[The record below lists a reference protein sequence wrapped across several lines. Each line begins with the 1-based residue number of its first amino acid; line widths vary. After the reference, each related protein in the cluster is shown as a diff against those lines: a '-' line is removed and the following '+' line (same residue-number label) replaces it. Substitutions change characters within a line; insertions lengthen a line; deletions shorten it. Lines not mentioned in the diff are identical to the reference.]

1 MEETIDLRE
10 LFKIIKRKIWMIVLI
25 GLIFGILSGVVSV
38 FFITPMYQSS
48 TTLIVNKENSNSETQ
63 LSNSD
68 DINYVQKLAYTYS
81 EIITSRAV
89 LGKTISQ
96 LGLDISYKKLA
107 SCVTVTNIT
116 NTQIIKVDVLYK
128 DPKTAREICDT
139 IPAVFDKEIQRI
151 MKVSG
156 VEVIDKAIVSSSP
169 VKPNKIKNVILASA
183 FGVLLGICIAIVQSL
198 MDTKIK
204 TSSDIK
210 EHLDIPV
217 LGIIPKQ
224 K

>member
-10 LFKIIKRKIWMIVLI
+10 LFKIIKRKIWMIILI
-25 GLIFGILSGVVSV
+25 GLIFGIASGVVSV

>member
-10 LFKIIKRKIWMIVLI
+10 LFKIIKRKIWMIILI
-25 GLIFGILSGVVSV
+25 GLIFGIVSGVVSV

-81 EIITSRAV
+81 EIITSRSV
-89 LGKTISQ
+89 IGKTISQ

-116 NTQIIKVDVLYK
+116 NTQIIKVDVQYN

-139 IPAVFDKEIQRI
+139 IPAVFDQEIQRI

-156 VEVIDKAIVSSSP
+156 VEVIDKAIVSNSP
-169 VKPNKIKNVILASA
+169 VKPNKAKNVILASA

>member
-10 LFKIIKRKIWMIVLI
+10 LFKIIKRKIWMIILI
-25 GLIFGILSGVVSV
+25 GLIFGIVSGVVSV

-139 IPAVFDKEIQRI
+139 IPAVFDQEIQRI

-156 VEVIDKAIVSSSP
+156 VEVIDKAIVSNSP
-169 VKPNKIKNVILASA
+169 VKPNKAKNVILASA

>member
-10 LFKIIKRKIWMIVLI
+10 LFKIIKRKLWMIILI
-25 GLIFGILSGVVSV
+25 GLIFGIVSGVVSV

>member
-10 LFKIIKRKIWMIVLI
+10 LFKIIKRKIWMIILI
-25 GLIFGILSGVVSV
+25 GLIFGIASGVVSV

-81 EIITSRAV
+81 EIITSRSV
-89 LGKTISQ
+89 IVKTISQ

>member
-25 GLIFGILSGVVSV
+25 GLIFGIVSGVVSV

>member
-10 LFKIIKRKIWMIVLI
+10 LFKIIKRKIWMIILI
-25 GLIFGILSGVVSV
+25 GLIFGIVSGVVSV

>member
-10 LFKIIKRKIWMIVLI
+10 LFKIIKRKIWMIILI
-25 GLIFGILSGVVSV
+25 GLIFGIASGVVSV

-89 LGKTISQ
+89 IGKTISQ

>member
-25 GLIFGILSGVVSV
+25 GLIFGIVSGVVSV

-81 EIITSRAV
+81 EIITSRSV
-89 LGKTISQ
+89 IGKTISQ

>member
-10 LFKIIKRKIWMIVLI
+10 LFKIIKRKIWMIILI
-25 GLIFGILSGVVSV
+25 GLIFGIVSGVVSV

-81 EIITSRAV
+81 EIITSRSV
-89 LGKTISQ
+89 IGKTISQ

-139 IPAVFDKEIQRI
+139 IPAVFVQEIQRI
-151 MKVSG
+151 M
-156 VEVIDKAIVSSSP
+156 
-169 VKPNKIKNVILASA
+169 
-183 FGVLLGICIAIVQSL
+183 
-198 MDTKIK
+198 
-204 TSSDIK
+204 
-210 EHLDIPV
+210 
-217 LGIIPKQ
+217 
-224 K
+224 

>member
-10 LFKIIKRKIWMIVLI
+10 LFKIIKRKICMIIVI
-25 GLIFGILSGVVSV
+25 GLIFGIISGVVSA
-38 FFITPMYQSS
+38 FFITPMYQST

-63 LSNSD
+63 LANSD

-81 EIITSRAV
+81 EIITSRTV
-89 LGKTISQ
+89 LGKTINQ

-107 SCVTVTNIT
+107 SCVNITNIT
-116 NTQIIKVDVLYK
+116 NTQIIKVDVQYD
-128 DPKTAREICDT
+128 DPNVAREICDT
-139 IPAVFDKEIQRI
+139 IPVVFDKEIQRI

-169 VKPNKIKNVILASA
+169 VKPNKVKNVILASV
-183 FGVLLGICIAIVQSL
+183 FGIFLGICIAIIQSM

-210 EHLDIPV
+210 KHLDIPV

-224 K
+224 